1 MTALSN
7 SRSRRRPPR
16 RLMQDLSIRERGGGR
31 RRLGFTPLMLV
42 SAMIALAS
50 CAHVDP
56 NPAFADLA
64 KTVHLRT
71 GKRVQWN
78 RGSAE
83 DAQAQAAV
91 ASLLSRALTADSAV
105 QVALLNN
112 HNLQATYE
120 ELGIAQADLVE
131 AGLLRNPIFT
141 FERRFPGQALEMDLL
156 KEFIDLLLLPLRKR
170 IAAAQFEAAKLRV
183 GHEILNL
190 AAEVRAAFYEH
201 QGDQQLVDLR
211 RTVADATERTAEVAL
226 QMHQAGNLKSL
237 DLASEQASHA
247 QAKIELSKAYSEAT
261 QTREKL
267 NKVMG
272 AFGTQT
278 NWTVAPRLPDLPGSQ
293 VSTSQLESRAIQQR
307 LDLAAARQQF
317 IAEARARGIAR
328 ADAIL
333 QQGEVGAHYEREA
346 EGSYSIGPSLNVA
359 IPIFNQGQPA
369 SARASAKMRQAE
381 QRYLALAADIRSDVR
396 AARDKMLLARQQFEY
411 FKSTAL
417 PTRTRVTEESQLEY
431 NAMQIGPFQLLQAK
445 QEEVKTGADSVE
457 ALRDYWV
464 ARADL
469 EKAMGGPLS
478 GSLSSLSSSSKER
491 VQEERG
497 RDRGRRRVGD

>member
-1 MTALSN
+1 MNTIRNFGLLLSA
-7 SRSRRRPPR
+7 
-16 RLMQDLSIRERGGGR
+16 G
-31 RRLGFTPLMLV
+31 V
-42 SAMIALAS
+42 LAG

-64 KTVHLRT
+64 NTVHLRT

-78 RGSAE
+78 RGSVE
-83 DAQAQAAV
+83 DAQAQSAV
-91 ASLLSRALTADSAV
+91 ASLLNRPLSAGSAV
-105 QVALLNN
+105 QIALLNN

-141 FERRFPGQALEMDLL
+141 FERRFPGQALEADLL
-156 KEFIDLLLLPLRKR
+156 KEFIDLLLLPPHKR

-183 GHEILNL
+183 GHEILKT

-201 QGDQQLVDLR
+201 QGDEQLVDLR
-211 RTVADATERTAEVAL
+211 KTVAEATERSAETAL
-226 QMHQAGNLKSL
+226 RMQQAGNLKNL
-237 DLASEQASHA
+237 DLATEQASHA
-247 QAKIELSKAYSEAT
+247 QAKIELSKAQSEAV
-261 QTREKL
+261 QSREKL
-267 NKVMG
+267 NKLMG
-272 AFGTQT
+272 AFGAQT
-278 NWTVAPRLPDLPGSQ
+278 NWTVASRLPELPGGE

-328 ADAIL
+328 AEAIL
-333 QQGEVGAHYEREA
+333 EKAEFGAHYEREI
-346 EGSYSIGPSLNVA
+346 EGTYSVGPSVNVP

-369 SARASAKMRQAE
+369 SARAGAKLRQSE

-396 AARDKMLLARQQFEY
+396 AARDKMLLSRRQVEY

-464 ARADL
+464 ARAEL
-469 EKAMGGPLS
+469 EKAVG
-478 GSLSSLSSSSKER
+478 GSLSGKFISLQKEGK
-491 VQEERG
+491 ESGE
-497 RDRGRRRVGD
+497 

>member
-1 MTALSN
+1 MSDLRNDVEKKGKRTMKLRKPFLLWGTVALT
-7 SRSRRRPPR
+7 
-16 RLMQDLSIRERGGGR
+16 G
-31 RRLGFTPLMLV
+31 
-42 SAMIALAS
+42 

-56 NPAFADLA
+56 NPAFRELA
-64 KTVHLRT
+64 NTVHLRT

-91 ASLLSRALTADSAV
+91 ASLLRRPLTADSAV

-120 ELGIAQADLVE
+120 ELGIAQAELVE
-131 AGLLRNPIFT
+131 AGLLKNPVFY
-141 FERRFPGQALEMDLL
+141 FERRLPGQAAE
-156 KEFIDLLLLPLRKR
+156 IDLVQEFVDILLLPLRKR

-183 GHEILNL
+183 GHEILTT

-211 RTVADATERTAEVAL
+211 KTVADATERTAETAL
-226 QMHQAGNLKSL
+226 KMHEAGNLRDL
-237 DLASEQASHA
+237 DLASEQATHA
-247 QAKIELSKAYSEAT
+247 QTKIELAKAQASAVAS
-261 QTREKL
+261 RERL
-267 NKVMG
+267 NKLMG
-272 AFGTQT
+272 AFGAQT
-278 NWTVAPRLPDLPGSQ
+278 NWTVASRLSELPGNE
-293 VSTSQLESRAIQQR
+293 VSTAQLESRAIQQR
-307 LDLAAARQQF
+307 LDLAAAREQF
-317 IAEARARGIAR
+317 IAEARTRGIAR
-328 ADAIL
+328 AEAIL
-333 QQGEVGAHYEREA
+333 QGAQIGSHYEHEIEPRH
-346 EGSYSIGPSLNVA
+346 STGPSVSVL

-396 AARDKMLLARQQFEY
+396 AARDKMLLSRRQVEY

-445 QEEVKTGADSVE
+445 QEEVKTGAESVE

-464 ARADL
+464 ARAEL
-469 EKAMGGPLS
+469 EKAMGG
-478 GSLSSLSSSSKER
+478 SLNGKLISLQSEGKESP
-491 VQEERG
+491 
-497 RDRGRRRVGD
+497 

>member
-1 MTALSN
+1 MPDLRHDDEKKGKRTMKLRKLFLLS
-7 SRSRRRPPR
+7 
-16 RLMQDLSIRERGGGR
+16 G
-31 RRLGFTPLMLV
+31 TV
-42 SAMIALAS
+42 ALAG

-56 NPAFADLA
+56 NPAFQELA
-64 KTVHLRT
+64 NTVHLRT

-78 RGSAE
+78 RGSAQ
-83 DAQAQAAV
+83 DAEAQAAV
-91 ASLLSRALTADSAV
+91 ASLLSRPLSAGSAV

-131 AGLLRNPIFT
+131 AGLLKNPTFY
-141 FERRFPGQALEMDLL
+141 FERRLPGQALEADLL
-156 KEFIDLLLLPLRKR
+156 KEFIDILLLPLRKR

-183 GHEILNL
+183 GHEILSV

-211 RTVADATERTAEVAL
+211 KTVADATERAAETAL
-226 QMHQAGNLKSL
+226 KMHEAGNLRDL
-237 DLASEQASHA
+237 DLASEQANHA
-247 QAKIELSKAYSEAT
+247 QAKIELAKAQSEAVR
-261 QTREKL
+261 TREKL
-267 NKVMG
+267 NKLMG
-272 AFGTQT
+272 AFGAQT
-278 NWTVAPRLPDLPGSQ
+278 NWTVASRLPDLPSGE

-328 ADAIL
+328 AEAIL
-333 QQGEVGAHYEREA
+333 QGAEIGGHYEHEI
-346 EGSYSIGPSLNVA
+346 EGSVHSIGPSVNVP
-359 IPIFNQGQPA
+359 IPIFNQGQTA
-369 SARASAKMRQAE
+369 VARRNAKMRQAE

-396 AARDKMLLARQQFEY
+396 AARDKMLLSRQQVEY

-445 QEEVKTGADSVE
+445 QEEVKTGAESVE

-464 ARADL
+464 ARAEL
-469 EKAMGGPLS
+469 EKAVG
-478 GSLSSLSSSSKER
+478 GSLSGKFISLQKEGK
-491 VQEERG
+491 ESGE
-497 RDRGRRRVGD
+497 

>member
-1 MTALSN
+1 MKV
-7 SRSRRRPPR
+7 
-16 RLMQDLSIRERGGGR
+16 IRN
-31 RRLGFTPLMLV
+31 LGLVV
-42 SAMIALAS
+42 SASALAG

-64 KTVHLRT
+64 RTVHLRT

-78 RGSAE
+78 RGTAE

-91 ASLLSRALTADSAV
+91 ASLLSRRLTADSAM

-112 HNLQATYE
+112 RNLQASYE

-141 FERRFPGQALEMDLL
+141 FEKRFPGQALEADLL
-156 KEFIDLLLLPLRKR
+156 KEFIDILLLPLRKR
-170 IAAAQFEAAKLRV
+170 IAAAQFGAAKLRV
-183 GHEILNL
+183 GHEILSV

-211 RTVADATERTAEVAL
+211 KTVADATERAAEAAL
-226 QMHQAGNLKSL
+226 KMHEAGNLRDL
-237 DLASEQASHA
+237 DLASEQANHA
-247 QAKIELSKAYSEAT
+247 QAKVEIAKAQANAVQS
-261 QTREKL
+261 REKL
-267 NKVMG
+267 NKLMG

-278 NWTVAPRLPDLPGSQ
+278 NWTIAPRLSELPGSE
-293 VSTSQLESRAIQQR
+293 VSTAQLESRAIQQR

-328 ADAIL
+328 TEAIL
-333 QQGEVGAHYEREA
+333 QGAELGGHYEHEI
-346 EGSYSIGPSLNVA
+346 EGGLHSVGPSVNVPV
-359 IPIFNQGQPA
+359 PIFNQGQPA
-369 SARASAKMRQAE
+369 SARANARARQAE

-396 AARDKMLLARQQFEY
+396 AARDKMLLSRRQVEY

-417 PTRTRVTEESQLEY
+417 PARTRVTEESQLEY

-445 QEEVKTGADSVE
+445 QEEVRTGAESVE

-464 ARADL
+464 ARAEL
-469 EKAMGGPLS
+469 EKAVG
-478 GSLSSLSSSSKER
+478 GSLSGKFISLQREGKESG
-491 VQEERG
+491 E
-497 RDRGRRRVGD
+497 

>member
-1 MTALSN
+1 MNT
-7 SRSRRRPPR
+7 
-16 RLMQDLSIRERGGGR
+16 IRNFGLL
-31 RRLGFTPLMLV
+31 LGAGV
-42 SAMIALAS
+42 LAG
-50 CAHVDP
+50 CTHVDP
-56 NPAFADLA
+56 NPAFRELA
-64 KTVHLRT
+64 NTVHLRT

-91 ASLLSRALTADSAV
+91 SFLLSRPLTAESAV
-105 QVALLNN
+105 QIALLNN
-112 HNLQATYE
+112 HTLQATYE

-141 FERRFPGQALEMDLL
+141 FERRFPGQALEADLL
-156 KEFIDLLLLPLRKR
+156 KEFIDILLLPLRKR

-183 GHEILNL
+183 GHEILKT
-190 AAEVRAAFYEH
+190 AAEVRATFYEH

-211 RTVADATERTAEVAL
+211 KTVAEATERSAETAL
-226 QMHQAGNLKSL
+226 RMQQAGNLRNL
-237 DLASEQASHA
+237 DLATEQASHA
-247 QAKIELSKAYSEAT
+247 QAKIELAKAQSEAV

-267 NKVMG
+267 NKLMG

-278 NWTVAPRLPDLPGSQ
+278 NWTVAPRLSELPGSE
-293 VSTSQLESRAIQQR
+293 VSTAQLESRAIQQR

-328 ADAIL
+328 AEAIL
-333 QQGEVGAHYEREA
+333 QGAEFGGHYEHEI
-346 EGSYSIGPSLNVA
+346 EGSVHSIGPSVNVP

-369 SARASAKMRQAE
+369 SARASAKMRQAA

-396 AARDKMLLARQQFEY
+396 TARDKMLLSRRQVEY

-445 QEEVKTGADSVE
+445 QEEVKTGAESVE

-464 ARADL
+464 ARAEL
-469 EKAMGGPLS
+469 EKAVG
-478 GSLSSLSSSSKER
+478 GSLSGKFISLQKEGK
-491 VQEERG
+491 ESGE
-497 RDRGRRRVGD
+497 

>member
-1 MTALSN
+1 MKV
-7 SRSRRRPPR
+7 
-16 RLMQDLSIRERGGGR
+16 IRN
-31 RRLGFTPLMLV
+31 LGLVV
-42 SAMIALAS
+42 SASALAG

-64 KTVHLRT
+64 RTVHLRT

-78 RGSAE
+78 RGTAE

-91 ASLLSRALTADSAV
+91 ASLLSRRLTADSAM

-112 HNLQATYE
+112 RNLQASYE

-141 FERRFPGQALEMDLL
+141 FEKRFPGQALEADLL
-156 KEFIDLLLLPLRKR
+156 KEFIDILLLPLRKR
-170 IAAAQFEAAKLRV
+170 IAAAQFGAAKLRV
-183 GHEILNL
+183 GHEILSV

-211 RTVADATERTAEVAL
+211 KTVADATERAAEAAL
-226 QMHQAGNLKSL
+226 KMHEAGNLRDL
-237 DLASEQASHA
+237 DLASEQANHA
-247 QAKIELSKAYSEAT
+247 QAKVEIAKAQANAVQS
-261 QTREKL
+261 REKL
-267 NKVMG
+267 NKLMG

-278 NWTVAPRLPDLPGSQ
+278 NWTIAPRLSELPGSE
-293 VSTSQLESRAIQQR
+293 VSTAQLESRAIQQR

-328 ADAIL
+328 TEAIL
-333 QQGEVGAHYEREA
+333 QGAELGGHYEHEI
-346 EGSYSIGPSLNVA
+346 EGGLHSVGPSVNVPV
-359 IPIFNQGQPA
+359 PIFNQGQPA
-369 SARASAKMRQAE
+369 SARANARARQAE

-396 AARDKMLLARQQFEY
+396 AARDKMLLSRRQVEY

-417 PTRTRVTEESQLEY
+417 PARTRVTEESQLEY

-445 QEEVKTGADSVE
+445 QEEVRTGAESVE

-469 EKAMGGPLS
+469 EKAVG
-478 GSLSSLSSSSKER
+478 GSLSGKFISLQREGKESG
-491 VQEERG
+491 E
-497 RDRGRRRVGD
+497 

>member
-1 MTALSN
+1 MKLRKPFLLWGTVALT
-7 SRSRRRPPR
+7 
-16 RLMQDLSIRERGGGR
+16 G
-31 RRLGFTPLMLV
+31 
-42 SAMIALAS
+42 

-56 NPAFADLA
+56 NPAFRELA
-64 KTVHLRT
+64 NTVHLRT

-91 ASLLSRALTADSAV
+91 ASLLRRPLTADSAV

-120 ELGIAQADLVE
+120 ELGIAQAELVE
-131 AGLLRNPIFT
+131 AGLLKNPVFY
-141 FERRFPGQALEMDLL
+141 FERRLPGQAAE
-156 KEFIDLLLLPLRKR
+156 IDLVQEFVDILLLPLRKR

-183 GHEILNL
+183 GHEILTT

-211 RTVADATERTAEVAL
+211 KTVADATERSAETAL
-226 QMHQAGNLKSL
+226 KMHEAGNLRDL
-237 DLASEQASHA
+237 DLASEQATHA
-247 QAKIELSKAYSEAT
+247 QAKIDLAKAQANAVQS
-261 QTREKL
+261 REKL
-267 NKVMG
+267 NKLMG
-272 AFGTQT
+272 AFGAQT
-278 NWTVAPRLPDLPGSQ
+278 NWTVASRLSELPGNE
-293 VSTSQLESRAIQQR
+293 VSTAQLESRAIQQR
-307 LDLAAARQQF
+307 FDLAAARQQF
-317 IAEARARGIAR
+317 VAEARTRGIAR
-328 ADAIL
+328 AEAIL
-333 QQGEVGAHYEREA
+333 QGAQIGSHYEHEIEPRH
-346 EGSYSIGPSLNVA
+346 STGPSVSVP

-396 AARDKMLLARQQFEY
+396 AARDKMLLSRRQVEY

-464 ARADL
+464 ARAEL
-469 EKAMGGPLS
+469 EKAVG
-478 GSLSSLSSSSKER
+478 GSLSGKFISLQSESKEATH
-491 VQEERG
+491 
-497 RDRGRRRVGD
+497 

>member
-1 MTALSN
+1 MKIIRNSLLLLTA
-7 SRSRRRPPR
+7 
-16 RLMQDLSIRERGGGR
+16 GAVAG
-31 RRLGFTPLMLV
+31 
-42 SAMIALAS
+42 

-56 NPAFADLA
+56 NPAFQELA
-64 KTVHLRT
+64 NTVRLRT

-83 DAQAQAAV
+83 DAEAQAAV
-91 ASLLSRALTADSAV
+91 ASLLSRPLTVGSAV

-112 HNLQATYE
+112 HRLQASYE

-141 FERRFPGQALEMDLL
+141 FERRFPGQALEADLL
-156 KEFIDLLLLPLRKR
+156 KEFIDILLLPLRKR
-170 IAAAQFEAAKLRV
+170 IAQAQFEAAKLRV
-183 GHEILNL
+183 GHEILSV

-211 RTVADATERTAEVAL
+211 KTVADATERAAETALKMNE
-226 QMHQAGNLKSL
+226 AGNLRDL
-237 DLASEQASHA
+237 DLASEQAAHA
-247 QAKIELSKAYSEAT
+247 QAKIELAKAQSEAV

-267 NKVMG
+267 NKLMG

-278 NWTVAPRLPDLPGSQ
+278 NWTVALRLPELLGGE

-317 IAEARARGIAR
+317 IAEARGRGIAR
-328 ADAIL
+328 AEAIL
-333 QQGEVGAHYEREA
+333 QGAEIGAHYEHEI
-346 EGSYSIGPSLNVA
+346 EGSVHSIGPSVNVP

-369 SARASAKMRQAE
+369 SARAGAKMRQAE

-396 AARDKMLLARQQFEY
+396 AARDKMLLSRRQVEY

-445 QEEVKTGADSVE
+445 QEEVKTGAESVE

-464 ARADL
+464 ARAEL
-469 EKAMGGPLS
+469 EKAVG
-478 GSLSSLSSSSKER
+478 GSLNGKFISLQSESKEATH
-491 VQEERG
+491 
-497 RDRGRRRVGD
+497 